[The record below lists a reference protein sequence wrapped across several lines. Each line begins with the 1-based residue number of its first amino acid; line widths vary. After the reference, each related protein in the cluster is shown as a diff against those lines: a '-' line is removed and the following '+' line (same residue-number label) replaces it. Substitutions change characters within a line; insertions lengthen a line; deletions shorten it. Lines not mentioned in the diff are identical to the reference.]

1 MEQSKEMHELLSQLQ
16 EKPPKIIG
24 GYKKQG
30 WAGKILEKISNDP
43 IEKEEDGT
51 ITAKAILEAK
61 NNTYYPSF
69 LNIDLSQK
77 GKVSGIY
84 FIAENEDQFDL
95 IPFEIGKEFLKITE
109 DELLPLKY
117 KTLEKIEGDEYQSN
131 WPSFS

>member
-1 MEQSKEMHELLSQLQ
+1 MEQSKEMQDLLNQLK
-16 EKPPKIIG
+16 ENPPKIIG

-30 WAGKILEKISNDP
+30 WASKILEKISNDP

-51 ITAKAILEAK
+51 ITAKAILEAN

-77 GKVSGIY
+77 GKVAGIY

-95 IPFEIGKEFLKITE
+95 IPFEIGKSFLKISE
-109 DELLPLKY
+109 DALLPLKY
-117 KTLEKIEGDEYQSN
+117 RTLEKIEGDEYQSQ
-131 WPSFS
+131 WPLFS